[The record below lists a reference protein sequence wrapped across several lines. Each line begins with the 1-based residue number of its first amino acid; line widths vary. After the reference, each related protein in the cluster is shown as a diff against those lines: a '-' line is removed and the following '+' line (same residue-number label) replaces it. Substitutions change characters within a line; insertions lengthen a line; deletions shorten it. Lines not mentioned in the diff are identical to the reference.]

1 MMSVVLA
8 TMLASSAMGIS
19 LTTVAPVQP
28 GAMKMPLTYRRPVM
42 PAFDS
47 IANSAPELKWLAGVD
62 GKSDLEVDRFE
73 CGVCGGSAGGCPA
86 CGGFETPNAGSIT
99 EDKSELEAG
108 RFECGVCGG
117 SGGGCP
123 ACGSPIFEARCG
135 TMNS

>member
-1 MMSVVLA
+1 MTYSFACTFAVMARIDLGWPVLFNQ
-8 TMLASSAMGIS
+8 LARILSRFS
-19 LTTVAPVQP
+19 LDFDFVQP
-28 GAMKMPLTYRRPVM
+28 ECFEPV
-42 PAFDS
+42 
-47 IANSAPELKWLAGVD
+47 APELKWLAGVD

-123 ACGSPIFEARCG
+123 ACGSPIFELVAG
-135 TMNS
+135 P